1 MGIQDIVTDDVPRMG
16 HPGSTARD
24 GRRLDVD
31 GTGCEAA
38 VDGDDG
44 ARRRAPRGN
53 RGETGR
59 NRGEHREGTEA
70 TTAREGNQ
78 RPTRRAPQGNRRGE
92 AATGR
97 GQSGENETS
106 ARLGAGVRMR
116 LGYG

>member
-1 MGIQDIVTDDVPRMG
+1 MGIQNIVTDDVPRMG
-16 HPGSTARD
+16 HPDPGSTTRD

-53 RGETGR
+53 RGETRR

-70 TTAREGNQ
+70 TNAREGNR
-78 RPTRRAPQGNRRGE
+78 RPARRAPRGPSRRGNRR
-92 AATGR
+92 ATGR
-97 GQSGENETS
+97 GGDRARGESGAERT
-106 ARLGAGVRMR
+106 RRVHD
-116 LGYG
+116 